1 MAAKLPAALR
11 RTAGHRLAL
20 TATAATVL
28 AASVLAAAAA
38 TFAGE
43 VTGAAVRRSLSQNP
57 GSTILVTEQVQAAG
71 AAAAGR
77 QVGAAVRRVLPGLP
91 VTVTGSLRSQILN
104 LPLREQPPSGGPAAG
119 SRPPGSP
126 AARRRPGGTARVVS
140 QTQIISLPGVT
151 RRAVLISGSWP
162 GPAAPAA
169 GQVPVVVPVAA
180 ARLLRLAP
188 GDRLVLRNDQTQA
201 KLPVL
206 VTGVFRATD
215 PASPY
220 WRLSPVGAAGVQ
232 LLEGFAVYGPLVTS
246 PAVAAGPGVPVTSG
260 AWLAVPDFS
269 AAGAGTLA
277 ALNQRLASGLGGYDV
292 SSSSLTGLPQATVTT
307 ALPALLGQLS
317 TALLVARSQL
327 LIGVLILLAVI
338 GGAVAVS
345 VRPLAAQREPEAALL
360 AARGASRR
368 QLASRGTTQ
377 ALLLAAPAA
386 IIGPWLGSRLGML
399 AARAGPLARAGLV
412 PAGSGLDV
420 TGGVPASAWLAGLAV
435 AAGCAVIMALPW
447 LRRPQ
452 SALRLRVA
460 AGRQRPVTGAVLTGA
475 DLALVALAVVA
486 AWQLARY
493 QAPVATGVDGALG
506 VDPLLAAAPV
516 LALAAGTVV
525 MLRLLPLATRLAD
538 AAAARQRGLAVAV
551 ASWQLSRRPLGRVG
565 PALLAVLAIAAAV
578 IALAQHSSW
587 QRSVA
592 DQAGFAVGAD
602 ERIILPPAAPLPLDQ
617 VARLTGAPGVAA
629 STPAIRT
636 QIGLPGGQNGT
647 LLALDA
653 RAAGRI
659 VPLRRDLAAAPP
671 AGLLAALAPARPASG
686 VPLPGRPARLQVTAA
701 LREAG
706 RTGPGILS
714 VQLTDAAG
722 LSYLLPAGNLPA
734 DGRAHQLTAVIA
746 TRPGTDYPLRLTGYT
761 LAFSM
766 PLRPTVPAVLAIS
779 SARTAAATSGPFGP
793 PLAAVTGDGLL
804 VSTAAAEAMAANASL
819 GPGGVTRPPAVIST
833 GYADFFRGGITVTFA
848 TGAGNLFGE
857 PGSPLVPASLTVTT
871 QPAVTVLPALAT
883 AGFLAA
889 TGQHPGATVQISLN
903 GVTLPVRLAGTV
915 REFPTLAGPGGLVVD
930 QATLQDMVQ
939 AAGALPLPATEWWLR
954 TSRPPVLPG
963 LPAGII
969 TVRQASLAR
978 ALAAQPLAAGPQQ
991 AMLGIAAA
999 AVLLAIAGFL
1009 VSVVTAGD
1017 RAPDVA
1023 LLDALGT
1030 PPGQVTGL
1038 LCLEQ
1043 AVAAGLAIA
1052 AGLALGAVLSRLIIP
1067 AVSLTA
1073 AATHPVPPVLVEIPW
1088 RLAVALAVLIVA
1100 VPTVAV
1106 AVAAGARGST
1116 AARLRAEEDT

>member
-1 MAAKLPAALR
+1 MAARLPAALR

-20 TATAATVL
+20 TATAITVL
-28 AASVLAAAAA
+28 VASVLAAAAA

-43 VTGAAVRRSLSQNP
+43 VTSAAVRRSLTQNP
-57 GSTILVTEQVQAAG
+57 GSTILVTEQIPAAG

-77 QVGAAVRRVLPGLP
+77 QVKAAVQRVLPGLR
-91 VTVTGSLRSQILN
+91 VSVTGSLRSQILD
-104 LPLREQPPSGGPAAG
+104 LPGRPHGGGPAAG
-119 SRPPGSP
+119 SPPASSQ
-126 AARRRPGGTARVVS
+126 AARRHGHPAGVVS
-140 QTQIISLPGVT
+140 QIQIISLPGVT
-151 RRAVLISGSWP
+151 RQAVLVSGSWP
-162 GPAAPAA
+162 GPAAPSGGPLPVA
-169 GQVPVVVPVAA
+169 VPAAA

-201 KLPVL
+201 KVAVR
-206 VTGVFRATD
+206 VTGVFRPAD

-220 WRLSPVGAAGVQ
+220 WRLSPVGGAGVQ
-232 LLEGFAVYGPLVTS
+232 RSDGFAVYGPLVTS
-246 PAVAAGPGVPVTSG
+246 PAVAAGPAVPVTSG
-260 AWLAVPDFS
+260 AWLAVPDFA
-269 AAGAGTLA
+269 AAGSLA
-277 ALNQRLASGLGGYDV
+277 ALNQRLASGQGGYDV
-292 SSSSLTGLPQATVTT
+292 SSSSLAGLPQATVTT
-307 ALPALLGQLS
+307 ALPALLGQLT

-338 GGAVAVS
+338 GGTVAVS

-368 QLASRGTTQ
+368 QLASRGATE

-386 IIGPWLGSRLGML
+386 IAGPWLGSRLGML

-412 PAGSGLDV
+412 PAGSGLNL
-420 TGGVPASAWLAGLAV
+420 TGGVPAGAWLAGLAV

-460 AGRQRPVTGAVLTGA
+460 AGRQPPVTGAVLAGA
-475 DLALVALAVVA
+475 DLALVVLAVLA
-486 AWQLARY
+486 GWQLARY
-493 QAPVATGVDGALG
+493 QAPVAAGVDGVLG

-516 LALAAGTVV
+516 LALTAGTVV

-592 DQAGFAVGAD
+592 DQAGFTAGAD
-602 ERIILPPAAPLPLDQ
+602 ERIVLPPAAPLPLGQ
-617 VARLTGAPGVAA
+617 VARLTAAPGVTA

-653 RAAGRI
+653 RAARAI

-671 AGLLAALAPARPASG
+671 ASLLAALAPGRAASG
-686 VPLPGRPARLQVTAA
+686 LPLPGRPARVSVTAA
-701 LREAG
+701 LRGAG
-706 RTGPGILS
+706 HTGPAELA

-722 LSYLLPAGNLPA
+722 LSYLLPLAGRLPA
-734 DGRAHQLTAVIA
+734 NGRAHQLTAVIA
-746 TRPGTDYPLRLTGYT
+746 SRPGVDYPLRLTGYT
-761 LAFSM
+761 LTFSM
-766 PLRPTVPAVLAIS
+766 PIRPTTPDVLAIS
-779 SARTAAATSGPFGP
+779 PVRTSAGTSGPLGP

-804 VSTAAAEAMAANASL
+804 LSTATAQAMGANPAF
-819 GPGGVTRPPAVIST
+819 GQGGVTRPPAVIST
-833 GYADFFRGGITVTFA
+833 GYTDSFRGGITVTFA
-848 TGAGNLFGE
+848 TGAGNLIGE

-871 QPAVTVLPALAT
+871 QPAVTVLPGLAT

-889 TGQHPGATVQISLN
+889 TGQHRGATVQVSLN
-903 GVTLPVRLAGTV
+903 GATLPVRLAGTI
-915 REFPTLAGPGGLVVD
+915 RQFPTLTGPGGLVVD
-930 QATLQDMVQ
+930 QAALQGMLQ
-939 AAGALPLPATEWWLR
+939 AAGAPPLPATEWWLR
-954 TSRPPVLPG
+954 TSGRVRLPG
-963 LPAGII
+963 LAAGTTI
-969 TVRQASLAR
+969 VRQASLAR
-978 ALAAQPLAAGPQQ
+978 ALAAQPLSAGPQQ

-999 AVLLAIAGFL
+999 AVLLAIAGFG

-1017 RAPDVA
+1017 RARDVA

-1030 PPGQVTGL
+1030 PPGRVTGL

-1052 AGLALGAVLSRLIIP
+1052 AGLVLGGVLSRLIIP

-1073 AATHPVPPVLVEIPW
+1073 AATHPVPVVLVEIPW
-1088 RLAVALAVLIVA
+1088 RLAVVLAVLIVA

-1106 AVAAGARGST
+1106 AIAATARGST

>member
-1 MAAKLPAALR
+1 MAARLPAALR
-11 RTAGHRLAL
+11 RTAGHRRAL
-20 TATAATVL
+20 TATAVTVL
-28 AASVLAAAAA
+28 VASVLAAAAA

-43 VTGAAVRRSLSQNP
+43 VTSAAVSRSLTQNP
-57 GSTILVTEQVQAAG
+57 GSSILVTEPITAAG
-71 AAAAGR
+71 AAGAGQ

-91 VTVTGSLRSQILN
+91 VAVIGSLRSQILN
-104 LPLREQPPSGGPAAG
+104 LPQPGRAHAGGPATGPPPAG
-119 SRPPGSP
+119 QP
-126 AARRRPGGTARVVS
+126 AARRRPGRAAGVVA

-151 RRAVLISGSWP
+151 ERAVLTSGSWP
-162 GPAAPAA
+162 GPVAPAGGA
-169 GQVPVVVPVAA
+169 VPVAVPVAA

-201 KLPVL
+201 KVPVL
-206 VTGVFRATD
+206 VTGVFRPAD

-220 WRLSPVGAAGVQ
+220 WRLSPVGSPGVQ
-232 LLEGFAVYGPLVTS
+232 RSDGFASYGPLVTS

-260 AWLAVPDFS
+260 AWLAVPDF
-269 AAGAGTLA
+269 AAVGPGSLA
-277 ALNQRLASGLGGYDV
+277 ALNQRLASGLGGFDV

-307 ALPALLGQLS
+307 ALPALISQLS

-368 QLASRGTTQ
+368 QLATRGVTE

-386 IIGPWLGSRLGML
+386 IAGPWLGSRLGML

-412 PAGSGLDV
+412 PAGSGLNL

-460 AGRQRPVTGAVLTGA
+460 AGRQRPVTGAVLVGA
-475 DLALVALAVVA
+475 DLALVALAVLA
-486 AWQLARY
+486 GWQLARY
-493 QAPVATGVDGALG
+493 RAPVATGVDGALG

-516 LALAAGTVV
+516 LALTAGTVV

-538 AAAARQRGLAVAV
+538 AAAARQRGLAVAL

-602 ERIILPPAAPLPLDQ
+602 ERVVLPPAAPLPLGQ
-617 VARLTGAPGVAA
+617 VARLTAAPGVTA

-647 LLALDA
+647 LLALDT
-653 RAAGRI
+653 RAASQV

-671 AGLLAALAPARPASG
+671 ASLLAALAPAQPASG
-686 VPLPGRPARLQVTAA
+686 VPLPGRPARLSITAA
-701 LREAG
+701 LRGAG
-706 RTGPGILS
+706 HTGPAVLA

-722 LSYLLPAGNLPA
+722 LSYLLPAGRLPA
-734 DGRAHQLTAVIA
+734 NGRAHQLTAVIA
-746 TRPGTDYPLRLTGYT
+746 TRPGVDYPLRLTGYT

-766 PLRPTVPAVLAIS
+766 PIRPTKPDVLAIS
-779 SARTAAATSGPFGP
+779 SVRTAAAASSPFRP
-793 PLAAVTGDGLL
+793 PLAAVAGDGLL
-804 VSTAAAEAMAANASL
+804 VSTVAAEAMAANAAL

-833 GYADFFRGGITVTFA
+833 GYADSFRGGITVTFA

-871 QPAVTVLPALAT
+871 QPAVAVLPGLAT

-889 TGQHPGATVQISLN
+889 TGQHRGATVQVSLN
-903 GVTLPVRLAGTV
+903 GVTLPVRLVGTI
-915 REFPTLAGPGGLVVD
+915 RAFPTLTGPGGLVVD
-930 QATLQDMVQ
+930 QATLQDMLQ

-954 TSRPPVLPG
+954 TSGRPVLTG
-963 LPAGII
+963 LPAGTTI
-969 TVRQASLAR
+969 VRQASLAR
-978 ALAAQPLAAGPQQ
+978 ALAAQPLSAGPQQ

-999 AVLLAIAGFL
+999 AVLLAIAGFA
-1009 VSVVTAGD
+1009 VNVVTAAD
-1017 RAPDVA
+1017 RARDVA

-1030 PPGQVTGL
+1030 QPGRVTGL

-1052 AGLALGAVLSRLIIP
+1052 AGLVLGAVLSRLIIP

-1088 RLAVALAVLIVA
+1088 RLAVALAMLIVA

-1116 AARLRAEEDT
+1116 AARLRAEEDA

>member
-1 MAAKLPAALR
+1 MAARLPAALR

-20 TATAATVL
+20 TATAVTVL
-28 AASVLAAAAA
+28 VASVLAAAAA
-38 TFAGE
+38 TFASE
-43 VTGAAVRRSLSQNP
+43 VTSAAVRRSLTQNP
-57 GSTILVTEQVQAAG
+57 GSTILVTEQVPAAG
-71 AAAAGR
+71 VAGAGR
-77 QVGAAVRRVLPGLP
+77 QVAAAIQRALPGLP
-91 VTVTGSLRSQILN
+91 VTVTGSLRSQILD
-104 LPLREQPPSGGPAAG
+104 LPRPGQPRSAAAAEAAPA
-119 SRPPGSP
+119 RPA
-126 AARRRPGGTARVVS
+126 AARRRRGGAGAIIP

-151 RRAVLISGSWP
+151 RRAVLTAGSWP
-162 GPAAPAA
+162 GPTAPAS
-169 GQVPVVVPVAA
+169 GPVPVAVPAPA

-188 GDRLVLRNDQTQA
+188 GDRLVLRNDQTRA
-201 KLPVL
+201 KVVVL
-206 VTGVFRATD
+206 VTGVFRPAE

-220 WRLSPVGAAGVQ
+220 WRLSPVGRAGVQ
-232 LLEGFAVYGPLVTS
+232 RSGGFAAYGPLVTS
-246 PAVAAGPGVPVTSG
+246 PAVAAGPAVPVTSA
-260 AWLAVPDFS
+260 AWLAAPDFA
-269 AAGAGTLA
+269 AAGAGNLA
-277 ALNQRLASGLGGYDV
+277 ALNQRLASGMGGYDV

-307 ALPALLGQLS
+307 SLPALLGQLS

-327 LIGVLILLAVI
+327 LIGVLILLAVV
-338 GGAVAVS
+338 GGTVAVA

-368 QLASRGTTQ
+368 QLATRGVTE

-386 IIGPWLGSRLGML
+386 IAGPWLGSRLGML
-399 AARAGPLARAGLV
+399 VARAGPLARTGLV
-412 PAGSGLDV
+412 PARAGLDV

-460 AGRQRPVTGAVLTGA
+460 AGRRPVTGAVLAGA
-475 DLALVALAVVA
+475 DLALIALAVLA
-486 AWQLARY
+486 GWQLARY
-493 QAPVATGVDGALG
+493 QAPVATGVDGTLG

-602 ERIILPPAAPLPLDQ
+602 ERVVLPPAAPLPLGG
-617 VARLTGAPGVAA
+617 VARLTGAPGVTAG
-629 STPAIRT
+629 TPAIRT

-653 RAAGRI
+653 QAAARI

-671 AGLLAALAPARPASG
+671 ASLLAALAPARPASG
-686 VPLPGRPARLQVTAA
+686 VPLPGRPARLSVTAA
-701 LREAG
+701 LRGAG
-706 RTGPGILS
+706 RTGPAVLS

-722 LSYLLPAGNLPA
+722 LSYLLPAGSLPA

-746 TRPGTDYPLRLTGYT
+746 SQPGVDYPLRLTGYA

-766 PLRPTVPAVLAIS
+766 PLRPTTPDVLAIS
-779 SARTAAATSGPFGP
+779 SVRTAASRGRPGP
-793 PLAAVTGDGLL
+793 PLAAVAGDGLL
-804 VSTAAAEAMAANASL
+804 VSTITAESTAANLAF
-819 GPGGVTRPPAVIST
+819 GPGGITHPPAVIST
-833 GYADFFRGGITVTFA
+833 GYADFFRGGIRVAFA
-848 TGAGNLFGE
+848 TGAGNLYGE
-857 PGSPLVPASLTVTT
+857 PGSPLIPASLTLTT

-889 TGQHPGATVQISLN
+889 TGQHRGATVQVSLN

-915 REFPTLAGPGGLVVD
+915 RAFPTLTGPGGLVVD
-930 QATLQDMVQ
+930 QATLQDMLQ
-939 AAGALPLPATEWWLR
+939 AAGALPLPATEWWLG
-954 TSRPPVLPG
+954 TSRPPALPG
-963 LPAGII
+963 LPPGTTI
-969 TVRQASLAR
+969 VRQASLAR
-978 ALAAQPLAAGPQQ
+978 ALAAQPLSAGPQQ

-1017 RAPDVA
+1017 RARDVA

-1052 AGLALGAVLSRLIIP
+1052 AGLVLGAVLSRLIIP

-1073 AATHPVPPVLVEIPW
+1073 AATHPVPAVLVEIPW

-1106 AVAAGARGST
+1106 AVAASARGST
-1116 AARLRAEEDT
+1116 AARLRAEQDP